1 MVSNLYEIEEHCILL
16 SFGCGDWQRLA
27 SLMLVGVIVFLSQLT
42 GTLVQGHSSS
52 EVGEDEE
59 ATLVSSGI
67 KF

>member
-42 GTLVQGHSSS
+42 
-52 EVGEDEE
+52 
-59 ATLVSSGI
+59 
-67 KF
+67 